1 MLVPVWVVCGLYG
14 VMTDNIFTRERD
26 RQELHWTSHLTHLI
40 TVTRRPCDIQEDP
53 DTLLWRLSV
62 MVSIVLPVIL
72 GPLITFILYC
82 GVSLVSLRSL
92 TELPSSLG
100 LYLLFRKLKR
110 KVGSDNSVAEDVCC
124 LSLLVRSLSSSSSL
138 PPLTLIIILEV
149 VVHLGL
155 YIPSLVWCDQYLQ
168 LPRDIFPFVMV
179 KYGDCALIIRRFLQS
194 HSYSDT

>member
-1 MLVPVWVVCGLYG
+1 
-14 VMTDNIFTRERD
+14 
-26 RQELHWTSHLTHLI
+26 
-40 TVTRRPCDIQEDP
+40 
-53 DTLLWRLSV
+53 

-124 LSLLVRSLSSSSSL
+124 ISLLVRSLSSSVLS
-138 PPLTLIIILEV
+138 LIIILN
-149 VVHLGL
+149 H
-155 YIPSLVWCDQYLQ
+155 
-168 LPRDIFPFVMV
+168 
-179 KYGDCALIIRRFLQS
+179 
-194 HSYSDT
+194 H